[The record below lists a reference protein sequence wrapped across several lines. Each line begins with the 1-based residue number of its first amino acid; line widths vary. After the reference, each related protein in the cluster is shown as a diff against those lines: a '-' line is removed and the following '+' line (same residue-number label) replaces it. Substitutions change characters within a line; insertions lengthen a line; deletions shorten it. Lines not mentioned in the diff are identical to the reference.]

1 MNNNENK
8 KWNILTKIGE
18 GQFSK
23 VYTIEQEMNN
33 TKVYRALKYIDYSS
47 LKNNQVLL
55 NEVKKE
61 IEIIK
66 IVNNHPNIIE
76 YYDYNDNEMTNSIF
90 ITMELLTNIK
100 TYFQDKSIT

>member
-1 MNNNENK
+1 
-8 KWNILTKIGE
+8 
-18 GQFSK
+18 
-23 VYTIEQEMNN
+23 MNN

-66 IVNNHPNIIE
+66 TVNNHPNIIE
-76 YYDYNDNEMTNSIF
+76 
-90 ITMELLTNIK
+90 
-100 TYFQDKSIT
+100 